1 MKNLKQETIEAL
13 AEKGYTPKDV
23 EFVMVTRYPMCEEEM
38 PEEFEIDV
46 ESFWKEADQRYDEGY
61 GTPEVSSSLKVVG
74 KDWWLERAEY
84 DGSEWWEFKQMP
96 TKPKKTIEAK
106 EEVFTEWHTL
116 VR

>member
-23 EFVMVTRYPMCEEEM
+23 EFVMVTRYPMYEEEM
-38 PEEFEIDV
+38 PEEFELDM
-46 ESFWKEADQRYDEGY
+46 ESFWEEADQRYDEDY
-61 GTPEVSSSLKVVG
+61 GMPEVSPSLKVVG

-84 DGSEWWEFKQMP
+84 DGSEWWEFKQTP